1 MATNNI
7 YPPSSPYNRS
17 EVVDGKYLGMMEP
30 FPKIPRLQSDASF
43 TITPQYEFR
52 PDMLAE
58 HLYNDSRLWW
68 VFAARNPNLLGP
80 DPYFNFISGAKIYVP
95 TMDTLKRV
103 LSI

>member
-7 YPPSSPYNRS
+7 YPKTSPYNRT
-17 EVVDGKYLGMMEP
+17 EVIDGKYLGFMETYP
-30 FPKIPRLQSDASF
+30 SIPRLQSDASF

-58 HLYNDSRLWW
+58 HLYNNSKLWW

-80 DPYFNFISGAKIYVP
+80 DPYFNFVSGAKIYVP